1 MHTNTQADLGIT
13 SIRQPTCEEDEKV
26 LAAKTFKAS
35 LCLAAK
41 EAQSSLK
48 DYSVCSPPQKPSQA
62 GPAERSEALTEDLPA
77 WLVKLK
83 AATSLKNTW
92 KAG

>member
-26 LAAKTFKAS
+26 KAAKTFKAS
-35 LCLAAK
+35 LCLAAE

-48 DYSVCSPPQKPSQA
+48 DYSKKCKGAPKRLKP
-62 GPAERSEALTEDLPA
+62 T
-77 WLVKLK
+77 
-83 AATSLKNTW
+83 
-92 KAG
+92 